1 MIRMEIIGLEELEQ
15 RFSKAPEKL
24 DKALTKTMEA
34 SLLTLTESVPPYPVR
49 QSDYVRTVTL
59 GRTLGSSVA
68 GGKGDG
74 NPDIFEV
81 RNQGGAFISG
91 EWGTRLNYAPHV
103 IGENEQAWMHKG
115 IWWTIKTV
123 AERAASKIER
133 IWNIFAE
140 EVARYLDRGGN
151 L

>member
-49 QSDYVRTVTL
+49 QSDYVRTGTL

-74 NPDIFEV
+74 KPDIFEV
-81 RNQGGAFISG
+81 SSSRANGA
-91 EWGTRLNYAPHV
+91 
-103 IGENEQAWMHKG
+103 
-115 IWWTIKTV
+115 
-123 AERAASKIER
+123 RA
-133 IWNIFAE
+133 
-140 EVARYLDRGGN
+140 
-151 L
+151 